1 MRSRSRISVA
11 ALALAFVAALTAIAA
26 SRASEGSLPARQQG
40 PDEPQ
45 PRTPLTLQA
54 GAASARIDPATR
66 QTIAGR
72 PDLARRWLSRHRSL
86 RGVTVTGR
94 VEWSAPDAENL
105 ARAAADDVD
114 TLTLS
119 PRVVRIA
126 IDLPVLRQAYR
137 NNCETAA
144 LSIALRGKVD
154 QVRLQDELP
163 VSQPLN
169 PVAGTAGD
177 IWGDPDKGFVGRV
190 EGGGFGV
197 FEGPLARLGRRYDKG
212 TRPLATRSFDAILNQ
227 VREGRPVILWAALG
241 SSVPKTWTTPDG
253 TLVRADFS
261 EHTIVLAGVS
271 PAGVVVHDPWTGER
285 RLDPAAALRERW
297 IRLGRRAVV
306 TSPSAGRLV
315 RE

>member
-1 MRSRSRISVA
+1 MRSRARLSVA
-11 ALALAFVAALTAIAA
+11 ALALAFLAALTAIAA
-26 SRASEGSLPARQQG
+26 SRASEGSVPAGQQG
-40 PDEPQ
+40 PDEPR

-54 GAASARIDPATR
+54 GPAATRIDPATR

-72 PDLARRWLSRHRSL
+72 PDLAARWLSRHRAL

-94 VEWSAPDAENL
+94 VGWSAPDAENL
-105 ARAAADDVD
+105 ARAAGDDVD

-163 VSQPLN
+163 LSEPLD
-169 PVAGTAGD
+169 PIAGTAGVV
-177 IWGDPDKGFVGRV
+177 WGDPDEGFVGRV

-197 FEGPLARLGRRYDKG
+197 FEGPLARLGRRYDHG
-212 TRPLATRSFDAILNQ
+212 TRPLAARSFEAILDQ
-227 VREGRPVILWAALG
+227 VRSGRPVILWAALG
-241 SSVPKTWTTPDG
+241 PSTPRTWTTPAG
-253 TLVRADFS
+253 KIVRADLS

-285 RLDPAAALRERW
+285 RIDPVAALRDRW
-297 IRLGRRAVV
+297 ILLGRRAVV
-306 TSPSAGRLV
+306 TSPSTGRLA
-315 RE
+315 RG